1 MAIGSHGANRAT
13 VAIGP
18 ALPWATL
25 RNVTASVG
33 SALACQVATVARPPV
48 INQFLRPC
56 GDLLAVSP
64 IGLDHARE
72 QSAHSCR
79 VRFRNLGILIASP
92 SSIEIALNR
101 NAQSQHEVEEC
112 PVRPL

>member
-1 MAIGSHGANRAT
+1 MGLA
-13 VAIGP
+13 GP
-18 ALPWATL
+18 CGLPL
-25 RNVTASVG
+25 RLDRRCRRLRSETSRPAWG
-33 SALACQVATVARPPV
+33 SALACQVATVARRLV